1 MSQPL
6 HSNLTKHSIV
16 SFRKGGERVVKDSAT
31 LLQVNEMSTVFQT
44 RTGSLEAINN
54 VSFNIAKGETVALV
68 GESGSGKSVSGLSI
82 LRLLE
87 NTGEIS
93 SGTIRYNQAN
103 LTKMTDEEIRNMR
116 GKDISMIF

>member
-1 MSQPL
+1 
-6 HSNLTKHSIV
+6 V